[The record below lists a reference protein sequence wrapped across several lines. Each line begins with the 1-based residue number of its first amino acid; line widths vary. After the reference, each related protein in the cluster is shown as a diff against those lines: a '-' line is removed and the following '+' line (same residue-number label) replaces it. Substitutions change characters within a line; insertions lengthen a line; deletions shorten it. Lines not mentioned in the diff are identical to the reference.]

1 MSSATP
7 SSTNSKTI
15 PNPLGVHALTW
26 VGGWSHE
33 QCRHACQRT
42 KEAGFSVI
50 EIPIFDSFQID
61 VPDTIQVLQDYG
73 LTATVSL
80 GLNFEQDINN
90 EDPEIV
96 AQGLQILRRALD
108 IVHQLGGTYM
118 GGVIYSALGKYSV
131 ACTAKA
137 RANVVAS
144 LKILAQE
151 AAAKGITLGLEA
163 VNRYETN
170 LLNTVE
176 QAVQLIR
183 EIDEPNIRVHLDTY
197 HMNIEE
203 YDLESPILQHAQY
216 IGYVHIGASHRG
228 GLGTGNIDFDQ
239 FFGALAKI
247 DYQGV
252 ITFESF
258 SSEIVDGT
266 LTKALCIWRNLWHD
280 NLQMATESRKYI
292 EEKIQQAHKRKR
304 QATEASWLPTTA
316 SYG

>member
-1 MSSATP
+1 MSNT
-7 SSTNSKTI
+7 SSRSNSSVI

-33 QCRHACQRT
+33 QCRHACKST

-61 VPDTIQVLQDYG
+61 IEDTLKVLKEYG

-80 GLNFEQDINN
+80 GLNFEEDINN

-96 AQGLQILRRALD
+96 AKGLKVLRHALG
-108 IVHQLGGTYM
+108 IVHQLGGDYM
-118 GGVIYSALGKYSV
+118 GGVIYSALGKYTL
-131 ACTAKA
+131 ACTPKA
-137 RANVVAS
+137 RSNVVAS
-144 LKILAQE
+144 LKTLAQE
-151 AAAKGITLGLEA
+151 AHAKGITLGLEA

-176 QAVQLIR
+176 QAVALIK
-183 EIDEPNIRVHLDTY
+183 EIGEPNIKVHLDSY

-203 YDLESPILQHAQY
+203 YDLESPIVKHAEY

-228 GLGTGNIDFDQ
+228 GLGSGNIDFDQ
-239 FFGALAKI
+239 LFGALAKI
-247 DYQGV
+247 EYTGV

-266 LTKALCIWRNLWHD
+266 LTKALCIWRNLWTD
-280 NLQMATESRKYI
+280 NLKMATESRVYM
-292 EEKIQQAHKRKR
+292 EEKILQAQNSNKKRK
-304 QATEASWLPTTA
+304 SDP
-316 SYG
+316 

>member
-1 MSSATP
+1 MSS
-7 SSTNSKTI
+7 SSQHDKI

-26 VGGWSHE
+26 VGGWSHD
-33 QCRHACQRT
+33 QCRHACKSS

-61 VPDTIQVLQDYG
+61 IEDTLKVLKEYG

-90 EDPEIV
+90 EDAKIV
-96 AQGLQILRRALD
+96 AQGLKVLRHALG
-108 IVHQLGGTYM
+108 IVHQLGGDYM

-131 ACTAKA
+131 ACSPKA

-144 LKILAQE
+144 LKTLAQE
-151 AAAKGITLGLEA
+151 AQAKGITLGLEA

-176 QAVQLIR
+176 QAVELIQ
-183 EIDEPNIRVHLDTY
+183 EIGEPNIKVHLDTY

-203 YDLESPILQHAQY
+203 CDLESPIVKHADY

-247 DYQGV
+247 DYTGV
-252 ITFESF
+252 VTFESF

-266 LTKALCIWRNLWHD
+266 LTKALCIWRNLWTD
-280 NLQMATESRKYI
+280 NLKMATESREYI
-292 EEKIQQAHKRKR
+292 EEKIQQAYKSK
-304 QATEASWLPTTA
+304 S
-316 SYG
+316 S